1 MFFGSLFT
9 LGTDIETDVA
19 ESCIGVIYYQRH
31 NHLRLRHILK
41 SFHADKATVSLC
53 GGWCQLLRVRS
64 VEDALQSS
72 TLLINR
78 HHTPCIALLIGS
90 HSVNHVSDLGNAR
103 GWVLLEILFRNRRD
117 ASSIKYYVHIRIL
130 RV

>member
-1 MFFGSLFT
+1 MDLFT

-19 ESCIGVIYYQRH
+19 ESCIGVIYYPRH

-41 SFHADKATVSLC
+41 SFHTDKATVSLC

-72 TLLINR
+72 
-78 HHTPCIALLIGS
+78 
-90 HSVNHVSDLGNAR
+90 
-103 GWVLLEILFRNRRD
+103 
-117 ASSIKYYVHIRIL
+117 
-130 RV
+130 RVGETEAMRVPQQTA